1 MNSMNKLLFS
11 ILLISS
17 VALGQIEK
25 NVGDFTKVTAFDQI
39 DVVLIPASENKVVL
53 NGNDSESVE
62 LILKNDELKIRMP
75 FTKLL
80 TGDAIS
86 ATVYY
91 KNITAVEAN
100 EGSRIASD
108 SVLKSTAF
116 DIKAKEGSEVKLHL
130 DVDNLTVR
138 TTNGSKV
145 SLQGKAIAQK
155 IKINTGGIYEG
166 QSFVTSETNISVK
179 VGGEANVYAK
189 EILNAYCT
197 AGGHITV
204 FGEPKIINQDIFLGG
219 GTICQAIKRKE

>member
-62 LILKNDELKIRMP
+62 FILKNDELKIRMP

-130 DVDNLTVR
+130 DVVKLTARVA
-138 TTNGSKV
+138 NGSTITVDGTAQIQDVIVNSGGNYEAEK
-145 SLQGKAIAQK
+145 LQTTQTTIAG
-155 IKINTGGIYEG
+155 NA
-166 QSFVTSETNISVK
+166 
-179 VGGEANVYAK
+179 GGEAFVYATDLVDAK
-189 EILNAYCT
+189 VR
-197 AGGHITV
+197 AGGSITI
-204 FGEPKIINQDIFLGG
+204 FGKPKQINKKIIAGG
-219 GTICQAIKRKE
+219 SIELAK